1 MLLDISKAKK
11 DPGSI
16 CHVDTVQVIEDILFL
31 KNSYHFT
38 QPVKLSAD
46 YVYTDGQLSMEGFF
60 ETSIEVECSRCLQ
73 LFEYPL
79 HIDFQEVFFQE
90 ENADFDDEVYT
101 FEEDK
106 LSLDRMIIDNIL
118 LSLPAKFLC
127 REDCKGICPG
137 CGVNLNKE
145 ACRCDHSQD
154 EADVSDSPFAQLQ
167 GLFEKDEEV

>member
-1 MLLDISKAKK
+1 MLFRSVAVGANESIDGVFESAPPYIHGDNGIGNVRLPESKQKGRALYPRYGIQQNLSQSEIAIF
-11 DPGSI
+11 DT
-16 CHVDTVQVIEDILFL
+16 HVDTVQVIEDILFL

-101 FEEDK
+101 FEDDK
-106 LSLDRMIIDNIL
+106 LGLDRKIGR
-118 LSLPAKFLC
+118 AH
-127 REDCKGICPG
+127 
-137 CGVNLNKE
+137 V
-145 ACRCDHSQD
+145 
-154 EADVSDSPFAQLQ
+154 
-167 GLFEKDEEV
+167 